1 MIENLFGVFKSFI
14 RSKLEYG
21 MAILNY
27 SMKEIDQIDKV
38 QREALCDMFSFPRNS
53 SANTLR
59 IVSGIVKM
67 ERRQN
72 LLRANFIARQLE
84 TENNPSTLLPRVNR
98 WVKSTGLVSHLDK
111 MKKKSNF
118 ELTPYHEANELI
130 IKDLHHR
137 HMKSEMKI
145 FQSELFASI
154 QWKIGRLTKARLESL
169 FDYSPHKILGKLKA
183 CCKCG
188 SPNSQN
194 HLIR

>member
-1 MIENLFGVFKSFI
+1 
-14 RSKLEYG
+14 

-84 TENNPSTLLPRVNR
+84 TEKDPSTLLPRINR

-130 IKDLHHR
+130 IKDLHQR
-137 HMKSEMKI
+137 HMNWNQRLVANAVHPIRKIISFAATPKSGWTL
-145 FQSELFASI
+145 FQICLNWNAFISML
-154 QWKIGRLTKARLESL
+154 RNSL
-169 FDYSPHKILGKLKA
+169 G
-183 CCKCG
+183 
-188 SPNSQN
+188 
-194 HLIR
+194 